1 MKRLLMKRFPM
12 KKLCLLLSLALIVLA
27 HGRASAAPAPDDAAT
42 TRYTFTLAGNKAGFE
57 SSSRN
62 ADGSLQIHFE
72 FNDRGRG
79 PSVNEKIVP
88 GKDGIPVE
96 LEITGVDYMKSPV
109 DERFSLKQGIASW
122 KNRSE
127 EGQKKISGKA
137 FYASIS
143 GGSEEAALLAQAL
156 LAAPGHKLPLLPA
169 GEASIEKRGELKIN
183 ANGQSRTVVQY
194 AISGLG
200 FSPFA
205 LWLAPDG
212 KFFASVSTWSSIIQ
226 EGWEG
231 ATADLLKEQDKFEN
245 ERSANLARTLAHK
258 PKGPLVFI
266 HANLFDSESA
276 QMLPN
281 RTVVITGNRIT
292 AVRADGKV
300 ALPANAETID
310 AAGKTLMPGLWD
322 MHVHVQPG
330 DGLMHMSCGVT
341 SVRDLANDTDYLMQ
355 MRSRFDA
362 GTEIGPRVVMA
373 GFIDGRG
380 PYQGP
385 TKVFADTEEE
395 ARNAID
401 NYAKL
406 GYIQIKVY
414 SSLKPELLPRIVEM
428 AHAHGMRVSGHVPS
442 GMNAEQFVRDG
453 VDEIQHMNFIF
464 LNFMPQVKDTRTPAR
479 FTEVAAHGAE
489 LDPQSEQ
496 VRAFIQLLKEH
507 KIVLDPT
514 LSIFEGMFDDRPGK
528 MAEGYAPIADNM
540 PAQVRRGFL
549 YGGLQ
554 VPAGQDQRYQDSFQ
568 RMLDMAKAFYD
579 SGVPIVAGTDSLA
592 GYTLHRELELYTKAG
607 IPAPRVLQLATLG
620 AARVV
625 KRDSELGS
633 IAAGKLADVILV
645 DGDPS
650 ARISDI
656 RRVKT
661 VVKDGVVFQVADMDR
676 ALGVIPVH

>member
-1 MKRLLMKRFPM
+1 M
-12 KKLCLLLSLALIVLA
+12 KKFLLLFPIFAVLA
-27 HGRASAAPAPDDAAT
+27 YSQTTPAPSSNGAT
-42 TRYTFTLAGNKAGFE
+42 STRYIFILSGNKAGYE
-57 SSSRN
+57 SSTRN
-62 ADGSLQIHFE
+62 PDGSLQIHFE
-72 FNDRGRG
+72 FNDRGRA
-79 PSVNEKIVP
+79 PNVNEKIRV
-88 GKDGIPVE
+88 GKDRIPTE
-96 LEITGVDYMKSPV
+96 IEITGVDYLKSPV
-109 DERFSLKQGIASW
+109 DERYSLKEGVASW

-127 EGQKKISGKA
+127 EGHKTTNGKA

-143 GGSEEAALLAQAL
+143 GAAEEAALLAQAL
-156 LAAPGHKLPLLPA
+156 LAAPQHKLALLPA
-169 GEASIEKRGELKIN
+169 GEASIEKRSELKIN
-183 ANGQSRTVVQY
+183 SNGQSRTVVQY
-194 AISGLG
+194 AINGLG
-200 FSPFA
+200 FSPSP
-205 LWLAPDG
+205 LWLGPDG
-212 KFFASVSTWSSIIQ
+212 KFFASVSTWSSIV
-226 EGWEG
+226 EDGWEG
-231 ATADLLKEQDKFEN
+231 TLGDLLKEQDKFDN
-245 ERSANLARTLAHK
+245 ERSRKLAQTLAHK
-258 PKGPLVFI
+258 PKGPLVFV

-281 RTVVITGNRIT
+281 RTIVISGNRISS
-292 AVRADGKV
+292 VGADGQV
-300 ALPANAETID
+300 PLPKNAETID
-310 AAGKTLMPGLWD
+310 ASGKTLMPGLWD

-330 DGLMHMSCGVT
+330 DGLLHMTCGVT
-341 SVRDLANDTDYLMQ
+341 SVRDLANDTDALMQ

-395 ARNAID
+395 AKAAID
-401 NYAKL
+401 NYARL

-414 SSLKPELLPRIVEM
+414 SSLKPELLPKIVEM

-464 LNFMPQVKDTRTPAR
+464 LDFMPQVKDTRTPAR

-489 LDPQSEQ
+489 IDPKSEQ
-496 VRAFIQLLKEH
+496 VQTFIQLLKEH

-514 LSIFEGMFDDRPGK
+514 LSIFESMFDDRPGK
-528 MAEGYAPIADNM
+528 MAQGFAPVADNM

-549 YGGLQ
+549 YGGLD
-554 VPAGQDQRYQDSFQ
+554 VPAGQDQRYQDSFR

-592 GYTLHRELELYTKAG
+592 GFALHRELELYEKAG
-607 IPAPRVLQLATLG
+607 IPAPKVLQLATLG

-633 IAAGKLADVILV
+633 IAPGKFADVILV

-650 ARISDI
+650 THISDI
-656 RRVKT
+656 RRVRT
-661 VVKDGVVFQVADMDR
+661 VVKDGVVFQVADMDK
-676 ALGVIPVH
+676 ALGVIPAK

>member
-1 MKRLLMKRFPM
+1 M
-12 KKLCLLLSLALIVLA
+12 KKFLLLFPIFAALAQSQTTAVPSSEA
-27 HGRASAAPAPDDAAT
+27 AKSA
-42 TRYTFTLAGNKAGFE
+42 RYTFILSGNKAGYE
-57 SSSRN
+57 SSTRN
-62 ADGSLQIHFE
+62 PDGSLQVHFE

-79 PSVNEKIVP
+79 PNVNEKIRI
-88 GKDGIPVE
+88 GKDGIPLE
-96 LEITGVDYMKSPV
+96 IEITGVDYLKAPV
-109 DERFSLKQGIASW
+109 DERFSFKQGVASW

-127 EGQKKISGKA
+127 EGHKSTNGKA

-143 GGSEEAALLAQAL
+143 GATEETGLLAQVL
-156 LAAPGHKLPLLPA
+156 LAAPGHRLPLLPE
-169 GEASIEKRGELKIN
+169 GEASIEKRGDLKIN
-183 ANGQSRTVVQY
+183 ANGQSRTVAQY

-200 FSPFA
+200 FSPVP
-205 LWLAPDG
+205 LWLEQDG
-212 KFFASVSTWSSIIQ
+212 KFFAFVSSWNSVIP
-226 EGWEG
+226 EGWES
-231 ATADLLKEQDKFEN
+231 AAADLLKEQDKFDN
-245 ERSANLARTLAHK
+245 ERSKKLAQTLAHK
-258 PKGPLVFI
+258 PTSPLVFV

-281 RTVVITGNRIT
+281 RTVVITGNKIT
-292 AVRADGKV
+292 AVGADGQV
-300 ALPANAETID
+300 PLPKNAETID
-310 AAGKTLMPGLWD
+310 ATGKTLMPGLWD
-322 MHVHVQPG
+322 MHVHVAPG
-330 DGLMHMSCGVT
+330 DGLLHMACGVT
-341 SVRDLANDTDYLMQ
+341 SVRDLANDTDFLIQ
-355 MRSRFDA
+355 TRSRFDA
-362 GTEIGPRVVMA
+362 GTEIGPRIVMA

-395 ARNAID
+395 AKAAID

-414 SSLKPELLPRIVEM
+414 SSLKPELLPKIVEM

-442 GMNAEQFVRDG
+442 GINAEQFVRDG

-464 LNFMPQVKDTRTPAR
+464 LNFMPQLKDTRTPAR

-489 LDPQSEQ
+489 IDPKSEQ
-496 VRAFIQLLKEH
+496 VQDFIQLLKEH

-514 LSIFEGMFDDRPGK
+514 LSIFESMIDDRPGK
-528 MAEGYAPIADNM
+528 MAQGYAAVADSM

-549 YGGLQ
+549 YGGLP

-592 GYTLHRELELYTKAG
+592 GFALHRELELYVKAG
-607 IPAPRVLQLATLG
+607 IPAPKVLQLATLG

-625 KRDSELGS
+625 KRDGELGS
-633 IAAGKLADVILV
+633 IAPGKLADVILV
-645 DGDPS
+645 DGDP
-650 ARISDI
+650 ATHISDI

-661 VVKDGVVFQVADMDR
+661 VVKDGIVFQVADMDK
-676 ALGVIPVH
+676 ALGVIPVK

>member
-1 MKRLLMKRFPM
+1 M
-12 KKLCLLLSLALIVLA
+12 KKLCLLLFPTLIVLA
-27 HGRASAAPAPDDAAT
+27 HGRVPAAPAPQNAAT

-62 ADGSLQIHFE
+62 TDGSLQVHFE

-79 PSVNEKIVP
+79 PNVNEKIVP
-88 GKDGIPVE
+88 GKDGIPLE
-96 LEITGVDYMKSPV
+96 LEITGVDYLKAPV

-137 FYASIS
+137 FYASVS
-143 GGSEEAALLAQAL
+143 GTSEETALLAQAL

-258 PKGPLVFI
+258 PKAPLVFI

-292 AVRADGKV
+292 AVGADGKV
-300 ALPANAETID
+300 DLPANAETID

-330 DGLMHMSCGVT
+330 DGLLHMSCGVT
-341 SVRDLANDTDYLMQ
+341 SVRDLANDTDALMQ

-362 GTEIGPRVVMA
+362 GSEIGPRVVMA

-414 SSLKPELLPRIVEM
+414 SSLKPELLPKIVEM

-453 VDEIQHMNFIF
+453 VDEMQHMNFVF

-489 LDPQSEQ
+489 LDPHSEQ

-514 LSIFEGMFDDRPGK
+514 LSIFESMLDDRPGK
-528 MAEGYAPIADNM
+528 MAQGYAAVADSM

-549 YGGLQ
+549 YGGLP

-579 SGVPIVAGTDSLA
+579 AGIPIVAGTDSYAGLA
-592 GYTLHRELELYTKAG
+592 LHRELELYEKAG
-607 IPAPRVLQLATLG
+607 MPAPKVLQLATLG

-633 IAAGKLADVILV
+633 IAPGKLADVILV
-645 DGDPS
+645 DGNP
-650 ARISDI
+650 ATHISDI

-661 VVKDGVVFQVADMDR
+661 VVKDGVVFQVADLDR
-676 ALGVIPVH
+676 ALGVQPVH

>member
-1 MKRLLMKRFPM
+1 M
-12 KKLCLLLSLALIVLA
+12 KKFLLLFPIFAALA
-27 HGRASAAPAPDDAAT
+27 HSQTTAAPSSEAAT
-42 TRYTFTLAGNKAGFE
+42 ATRYTFILSGNKAGYE
-57 SSSRN
+57 SSTRN
-62 ADGSLQIHFE
+62 PDGSLQVHFE

-79 PSVNEKIVP
+79 PNINEKIRA
-88 GKDGIPVE
+88 GKDGIPTE
-96 LEITGVDYMKSPV
+96 IEITGVDYLKAPV
-109 DERFSLKQGIASW
+109 DERYSLKPGAASG

-127 EGQKKISGKA
+127 EGQKKIGGKA
-137 FYASIS
+137 FYTSIS
-143 GGSEEAALLAQAL
+143 GASEETALLAQAL
-156 LAAPGHKLPLLPA
+156 LAAPQHKLPLLPA
-169 GEASIEKRGELKIN
+169 GEASIEKRSELKIT
-183 ANGQSRTVVQY
+183 ANGQSRIVTQY
-194 AISGLG
+194 AIDGLG
-200 FSPFA
+200 FSPFPF
-205 LWLAPDG
+205 WLDADG
-212 KFFASVSTWSSIIQ
+212 KLFASVSTWSSIIQ

-231 ATADLLKEQDKFEN
+231 TAGDLLKEQDKFDN
-245 ERSANLARTLAHK
+245 ERSKKLAQTLAHK
-258 PKGPLVFI
+258 PKGPLVFV

-281 RTVVITGNRIT
+281 RTVVITGNKIT
-292 AVRADGKV
+292 AVGADGQV
-300 ALPANAETID
+300 PLPKNAETID

-330 DGLMHMSCGVT
+330 DGLLHMSCGVT
-341 SVRDLANDTDYLMQ
+341 SVRDLANDTDALMH
-355 MRSRFDA
+355 MRRRFDE
-362 GTEIGPRVVMA
+362 GSEIGPRVVMA

-395 ARNAID
+395 AKAAID

-414 SSLKPELLPRIVEM
+414 SSLKPELLPKIVEM

-442 GMNAEQFVRDG
+442 GINAEQFVRDG

-489 LDPQSEQ
+489 IDPKSEQ
-496 VRAFIQLLKEH
+496 VQAFIQLLKEH

-514 LSIFEGMFDDRPGK
+514 LSIFESMIDDRPGK
-528 MAEGYAPIADNM
+528 MAQGYAAVADSM

-549 YGGLQ
+549 YGGLP

-579 SGVPIVAGTDSLA
+579 AGIPLVAGTDSYAGLA
-592 GYTLHRELELYTKAG
+592 LHRELELYEKAG
-607 IPAPRVLQLATLG
+607 IPAPKVLQLATLG
-620 AARVV
+620 AAHVV

-633 IAAGKLADVILV
+633 IAPGKLADVILV
-645 DGDPS
+645 DGNPAS
-650 ARISDI
+650 HISDI
-656 RRVKT
+656 RRVRS
-661 VVKDGVVFQVADMDR
+661 VVKDGVVFQVAEMDK
-676 ALGVIPVH
+676 ALGVIPMK

>member
-1 MKRLLMKRFPM
+1 M
-12 KKLCLLLSLALIVLA
+12 KKLCLFSMLIALA
-27 HGRASAAPAPDDAAT
+27 HGQVPAAPAPDNAT
-42 TRYTFTLAGNKAGFE
+42 ATRYTFTLAGNKAGFE

-79 PSVNEKIVP
+79 PNVNEKIIS

-96 LEITGVDYMKSPV
+96 LEITGVDYLKAPV

-122 KNRSE
+122 KNRAE
-127 EGQKKISGKA
+127 EGQKKVTGKA
-137 FYASIS
+137 FYVSIS
-143 GGSEEAALLAQAL
+143 GANEEGALLAQAL

-194 AISGLG
+194 AINGLG
-200 FSPFA
+200 LAPSP
-205 LWLAPDG
+205 LWLGPDG

-231 ATADLLKEQDKFEN
+231 ATPDLLKAQDKFDN

-258 PKGPLVFI
+258 PQGPLVI
-266 HANLFDSESA
+266 THANLFDAESA

-292 AVRADGKV
+292 AVGDDGKV
-300 ALPANAETID
+300 ELPSNAETID

-330 DGLMHMSCGVT
+330 DGLLHMSCGVT
-341 SVRDLANDTDYLMQ
+341 SVRDLANDTDSLMQ
-355 MRSRFDA
+355 MRGRFDT

-395 ARNAID
+395 AKAAID
-401 NYAKL
+401 NYARL

-414 SSLKPELLPRIVEM
+414 SSLKPELLPKIVEM

-489 LDPQSEQ
+489 IDPKSEQ
-496 VRAFIQLLKEH
+496 VQAFIQLLKEH

-514 LSIFEGMFDDRPGK
+514 LSIFESMINDRPGK
-528 MAEGYAPIADNM
+528 MAQGYAAVADSM

-549 YGGLQ
+549 YGGLP
-554 VPAGQDQRYQDSFQ
+554 VPAGQDQHYQDSFQ
-568 RMLDMAKAFYD
+568 RMLDMARTFYD
-579 SGVPIVAGTDSLA
+579 AGIPIVAGTDSYAGLA
-592 GYTLHRELELYTKAG
+592 LHRELELYQKAG
-607 IPAPRVLQLATLG
+607 IPAAKVLQLATLG

-625 KRDSELGS
+625 KRDAELGS
-633 IAAGKLADVILV
+633 IAPGKLADVILV
-645 DGDPS
+645 EGDP
-650 ARISDI
+650 AAHISDI

-676 ALGVIPVH
+676 ALGVMPAH

>member
-1 MKRLLMKRFPM
+1 M
-12 KKLCLLLSLALIVLA
+12 KKLCLLLFPLLIALA
-27 HGRASAAPAPDDAAT
+27 HGQAPAANAPDNAT
-42 TRYTFTLAGNKAGFE
+42 STRYTFILSGNKAGYE
-57 SSSRN
+57 SSTRN
-62 ADGSLQIHFE
+62 PDGSLQIHFE

-79 PSVNEKIVP
+79 PNVNEKIRL
-88 GKDGIPVE
+88 GKDGIPAE
-96 LEITGVDYMKSPV
+96 IEITGVDYLKAPV
-109 DERFSLKQGIASW
+109 DERFSLKQGVASW

-127 EGQKKISGKA
+127 EGRKNTNGKA
-137 FYASIS
+137 FYASVS
-143 GGSEEAALLAQAL
+143 GSTEETGLLAQAL
-156 LAAPGHKLPLLPA
+156 LAAPGHKLALLPE
-169 GEASIEKRGELKIN
+169 GEASIEKRGDLKIN
-183 ANGQSRTVVQY
+183 ANGQSRTVTQY

-200 FSPFA
+200 FAPSP
-205 LWLAPDG
+205 LWLDQDG
-212 KFFASVSTWSSIIQ
+212 KFFASVSTWSSVIP
-226 EGWEG
+226 EGWEA
-231 ATADLLKEQDKFEN
+231 ATAELLKEQDAVGN
-245 ERSANLARTLAHK
+245 DRSKKLAQTLAHK
-258 PKGPLVFI
+258 PTGPLVFV

-276 QMLPN
+276 QVLPS

-292 AVRADGKV
+292 AVGADGQV
-300 ALPANAETID
+300 PLPKNAETID
-310 AAGKTLMPGLWD
+310 ATGKTLMPGLWD
-322 MHVHVQPG
+322 MHVHIQPG
-330 DGLMHMSCGVT
+330 DGLLHLACGVT
-341 SVRDLANDTDYLMQ
+341 SVRDLANDTDALLQ

-362 GTEIGPRVVMA
+362 GTEIGPRIVMA

-395 ARNAID
+395 AKAAID

-414 SSLKPELLPRIVEM
+414 SSLKPELLPKIVEM

-464 LNFMPQVKDTRTPAR
+464 LDFMPQVKDTRTPAR

-489 LDPQSEQ
+489 IDPKSEQ
-496 VRAFIQLLKEH
+496 VQAFIQLLKEH

-514 LSIFEGMFDDRPGK
+514 LSIFESMINDRPGK
-528 MAEGYAPIADNM
+528 MAQGYAAVADSM

-549 YGGLQ
+549 YGGLP
-554 VPAGQDQRYQDSFQ
+554 VPAGQDQRYQDSFH

-579 SGVPIVAGTDSLA
+579 AGIPIVAGTDSYAGLA
-592 GYTLHRELELYTKAG
+592 LHRELELYEKAG
-607 IPAPRVLQLATLG
+607 IPAPKVLQLATLG

-633 IAAGKLADVILV
+633 IAPGKLADVILV
-645 DGDPS
+645 DGNPAS
-650 ARISDI
+650 HISDI

-661 VVKDGVVFQVADMDR
+661 VVRDGVVFQVADLDR
-676 ALGVIPVH
+676 ALGVIPVK

>member
-1 MKRLLMKRFPM
+1 M
-12 KKLCLLLSLALIVLA
+12 KKFLLFFPILAVLA
-27 HGRASAAPAPDDAAT
+27 YGQGTPAPSSNGAT
-42 TRYTFTLAGNKAGFE
+42 STRYTFILSGNKAGYE
-57 SSSRN
+57 SSTRN
-62 ADGSLQIHFE
+62 SDGSLQIHFE

-79 PSVNEKIVP
+79 PNVNEKIVA
-88 GKDGIPVE
+88 GKDGIPTE
-96 LEITGVDYMKSPV
+96 IEITGVDYLKSPV
-109 DERFSLKQGIASW
+109 DERYSLKQGVASW

-127 EGQKKISGKA
+127 EGQKNISGKA
-137 FYASIS
+137 FYTSIS
-143 GGSEEAALLAQAL
+143 GATEETGLLAQAL

-169 GEASIEKRGELKIN
+169 GEASIEKRSELKIS
-183 ANGQSRTVVQY
+183 ANGHSQTVTQY
-194 AISGLG
+194 AIAGFG
-200 FSPFA
+200 FSPSPF
-205 LWLAPDG
+205 WLDHNG
-212 KFFASVSTWSSIIQ
+212 KFFAFVSTWNSVIP
-226 EGWEG
+226 EGWES

-245 ERSANLARTLAHK
+245 ERSATLARTLAHK
-258 PKGPLVFI
+258 PKGSLVFI

-281 RTVVITGNRIT
+281 RTVVISGNKIT
-292 AVRADGKV
+292 AVGADGQVPFPKS
-300 ALPANAETID
+300 AETID

-322 MHVHVQPG
+322 MHVHVAPG
-330 DGLMHMSCGVT
+330 DGLLHMACGVT
-341 SVRDLANDTDYLMQ
+341 SVRDLANDTDFLLQ
-355 MRSRFDA
+355 TRSRFDA

-395 ARNAID
+395 AKAAID

-406 GYIQIKVY
+406 GYVQIKVY
-414 SSLKPELLPRIVEM
+414 SSLKPELLPKIVEM

-464 LNFMPQVKDTRTPAR
+464 LDFMPQVKDTRTPAR

-489 LDPQSEQ
+489 IDPKSEQ
-496 VRAFIQLLKEH
+496 VQAFIQLLKEH

-528 MAEGYAPIADNM
+528 MAQGFAPVADNM

-554 VPAGQDQRYQDSFQ
+554 VPPGQDQRYQDSFQ
-568 RMLDMAKAFYD
+568 RMLDMARTFYD
-579 SGVPIVAGTDSLA
+579 AGIPLVAGTDSLA
-592 GYTLHRELELYTKAG
+592 GFALHRELELYVKAG
-607 IPAPRVLQLATLG
+607 IPAPKVLQLATLG

-625 KRDSELGS
+625 KRDGELGS
-633 IAAGKLADVILV
+633 IAPGKLADVILV

-650 ARISDI
+650 THISDI

-661 VVKDGVVFQVADMDR
+661 VVKDGVVSQVADIDK
-676 ALGVIPVH
+676 ALGVIPMK